1 MAHRFQQLSVIEST
15 GLKSDYVLLE
25 RHDEVT
31 DEPLADWAVD
41 RLRAGG
47 YARGLYVAERG
58 HKADDWPEDEYDSD
72 VEVVAD
78 GHGTVKVV

>member
-15 GLKSDYVLLE
+15 GRKSSYLLLE

-31 DEPLADWAVD
+31 DEPLESWAAD
-41 RLRAGG
+41 RLRAGR

-58 HKADDWPEDEYDSD
+58 HVADDWPEDEYDSD
-72 VEVVAD
+72 VEVVSD